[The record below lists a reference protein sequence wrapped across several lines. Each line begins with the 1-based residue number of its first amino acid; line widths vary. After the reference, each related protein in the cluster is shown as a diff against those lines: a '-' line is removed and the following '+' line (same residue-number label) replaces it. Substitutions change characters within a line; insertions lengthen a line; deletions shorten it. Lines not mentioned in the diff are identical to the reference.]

1 MRSLDLVAD
10 DLASLA
16 YELSFRAL
24 SQQEAAVNE
33 LRART
38 GTILAAS
45 SVVASFL
52 GGRAI
57 DRAGFDL
64 LTGLGLL
71 GFAISI
77 LLGLA
82 VLSPREGLVFAVR
95 GSALFEAE
103 TDDPGGIQETKRRLA
118 YWIEGFRD
126 KNQPAIDRMYL
137 LYRGTTTAV
146 LIEAILWS
154 VGLALA

>member
-16 YELSFRAL
+16 YELSLRAL
-24 SQQEAAVNE
+24 NQQEAAVNE

-57 DRAGFDL
+57 DRAGFDV
-64 LTGLGLL
+64 LTVLGLVA
-71 GFAISI
+71 FAISI
-77 LLGLA
+77 LLGLS

-103 TDDPGGIQETKRRLA
+103 QEDPGGIEETKRRLS
-118 YWIEGFRD
+118 YWVEGFRD
-126 KNQPAIDRMYL
+126 DNQP
-137 LYRGTTTAV
+137 
-146 LIEAILWS
+146 
-154 VGLALA
+154 

>member
-16 YELSFRAL
+16 YEL
-24 SQQEAAVNE
+24 
-33 LRART
+33 
-38 GTILAAS
+38 
-45 SVVASFL
+45 
-52 GGRAI
+52 
-57 DRAGFDL
+57 
-64 LTGLGLL
+64 
-71 GFAISI
+71 
-77 LLGLA
+77 
-82 VLSPREGLVFAVR
+82 
-95 GSALFEAE
+95 FEAE
-103 TDDPGGIQETKRRLA
+103 TDDPGGVQETKRRLA

-126 KNQPAIDRMYL
+126 ENQPDIDSMYL